1 MFHSWSP
8 SRWALWENAGWIS
21 ANVSESRFELWFPSD
36 CQGNGGAGLWAELDL
51 WTPRWVIVMFCDEN
65 WRIKTRDWLFTNE
78 SNRLMKSG
86 VWITH
91 DMDTS
96 AWSYTNR
103 SDPHGFYHH
112 IWRATYIVANDHF
125 VIRIKNN
132 LSNVK
137 DMWLECVYAPLWLQQ
152 IFNISAGFWGPSF
165 SAVFTFLKYECIF
178 ATTDTKVIQ
187 SLTTAQGEHQTPPWG
202 CVLTIQAAEFHW
214 PVLQN
219 KSLSSIISR
228 VAFVKEHL
236 MVDIRP
242 LL

>member
-21 ANVSESRFELWFPSD
+21 ANVSESRFELWFASD
-36 CQGNGGAGLWAELDL
+36 CQVNGGARLWAELDL
-51 WTPRWVIVMFCDEN
+51 WSPRWVIVMFCDEN
-65 WRIKTRDWLFTNE
+65 WRIKTRHWLFTNE

-91 DMDTS
+91 DMDIN
-96 AWSYTNR
+96 AWSHTNR
-103 SDPHGFYHH
+103 SDPRGFHPPYLKSHV
-112 IWRATYIVANDHF
+112 AYIVANQ
-125 VIRIKNN
+125 IKNY

-137 DMWLECVYAPLWLQQ
+137 DMWLECVYVSLWLQQ

-187 SLTTAQGEHQTPPWG
+187 SLTNAQGEYQTPPWG
-202 CVLTIQAAEFHW
+202 CVLTIQAAEFQR

-219 KSLSSIISR
+219 
-228 VAFVKEHL
+228 E
-236 MVDIRP
+236 P
-242 LL
+242 LVS